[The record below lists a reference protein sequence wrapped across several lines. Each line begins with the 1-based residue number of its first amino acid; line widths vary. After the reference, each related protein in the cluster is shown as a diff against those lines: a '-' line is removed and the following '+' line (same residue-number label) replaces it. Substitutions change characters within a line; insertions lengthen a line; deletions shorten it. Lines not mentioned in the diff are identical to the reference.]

1 MDYNYYMGYVDKGDR
16 IANSYSLRRQ
26 TFKWMKKL
34 FFHLLDLAI
43 LNSYILHSLCGGKK
57 ISQRFLIYPCKEY
70 VGTCWTRM
78 EGTKA
83 IR

>member
-1 MDYNYYMGYVDKGDR
+1 MGYMDKGDR
-16 IANSYSLRRQ
+16 MANSYSNRHR

-57 ISQRFLIYPCKEY
+57 ISQRFFIYPRKEY

-78 EGTKA
+78 ESTKA
-83 IR
+83 IRQTT